1 VREEPVILLDEGA
14 KDVGL
19 VDMVFNLIRQNLEQK
34 PHKLRS
40 FQALKSNVVIVA
52 SDIEIT
58 ITLAFQSGKLTV
70 YNGIVGEADLKIVT
84 DHDVILQLSLI
95 NICLGLPNYFDETGR
110 DILKKLLFG
119 NLKIEGM
126 LKHPLQLTHLTKI
139 FSVN

>member
-1 VREEPVILLDEGA
+1 MWVLRIWYLISSVRTLSRSPINV
-14 KDVGL
+14 
-19 VDMVFNLIRQNLEQK
+19 
-34 PHKLRS
+34 RS

-58 ITLAFQSGKLTV
+58 ITLAFQSGKLTI

-95 NICLGLPNYFDETGR
+95 NICLGLPNYFDKTGR
-110 DILKKLLFG
+110 DILKKLLLG
-119 NLKIEGM
+119 KLKIEGM
-126 LKHPLQLTHLTKI
+126 IKHPLQLTHLTKI